1 LSLDVDLQKD
11 LFLISYDPKKLTP
24 EVMLETV
31 RKQGFDGEIAA
42 E

>member
-11 LFLISYDPKKLTP
+11 LVLISYDPNKVTT

-31 RKQGFDGEIAA
+31 RKQELEGEIAA